1 MAGVVA
7 DEKEPDDRERHDQRA
22 EQFQQQ
28 AIGQQDDRGSRA
40 EEGDVEQQHH
50 GWQQDLGPGSLE
62 GTQQGL
68 AVPGV
73 RLRAGLHVVGRLVGP

>member
-40 EEGDVEQQHH
+40 EECDVEQQHQ
-50 GWQQDLGPGSLE
+50 GWQQDLGLGSLE
-62 GTQQGL
+62 GTQQGF

-73 RLRAGLHVVGRLVGP
+73 RLRAGLHVVGRLIGP